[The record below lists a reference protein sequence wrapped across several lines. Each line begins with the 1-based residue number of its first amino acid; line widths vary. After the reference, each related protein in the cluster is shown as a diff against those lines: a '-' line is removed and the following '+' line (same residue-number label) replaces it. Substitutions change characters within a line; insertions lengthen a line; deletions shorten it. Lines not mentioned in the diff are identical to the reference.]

1 MTVDAKILRIE
12 SLTKAQI
19 LQLKSELKASE
30 IAGVGTV
37 VSLPGDVLFDF
48 DKWNIRNDA
57 KDTLKKVAL
66 LIQNSGD
73 EPVEINGHTDNKG
86 TDEYNQVLSEKRAES
101 VKNYLS
107 SELSIPAAR
116 LTSRG
121 FGETKP
127 VAPNTLPNG
136 EDNPSGRQLNR
147 RVEIVIRQSN

>member
-1 MTVDAKILRIE
+1 MHLE

-57 KDTLKKVAL
+57 KETLRKVAL

-73 EPVEINGHTDNKG
+73 APVEVNGHTDGKG
-86 TDEYNQVLSEKRAES
+86 TEEYNQELSEKRAES
-101 VKNYLS
+101 VRSFLV
-107 SELSIPAAR
+107 SELHVSAAR
-116 LTSRG
+116 LTAHG

-127 VAPNTLPNG
+127 IAPNILPNG
-136 EDNPSGRQLNR
+136 EDNLSGRQLNR
-147 RVEIVIRQSN
+147 RVEIFIKR